1 MHKIKYKMQGKF
13 LSKSIYFI
21 VMENIFFTNLEIDEC
36 YDLKGSLYK
45 RETPE
50 KYPNNYKPS
59 LIYLV

>member
-1 MHKIKYKMQGKF
+1 MHKIKYKIQGKL

-21 VMENIFFTNLEIDEC
+21 VMENIFFTNLEIDDC

-50 KYPNNYKPS
+50 K
-59 LIYLV
+59 